1 MTTYEGSNWR
11 NEAGEPYMTAA
22 ALNFEAALD
31 EQSAYE
37 RQFDYDYNDYD
48 DYEPEADAP
57 HSCTDNTSS
66 PDGET
71 WYCDQCEQAL
81 TGTPED
87 GFEGTLDAYPVV
99 GGDYEG
105 MEDQWLDGYME
116 DRMSGMYE
124 G

>member
-1 MTTYEGSNWR
+1 MSNYA

-37 RQFDYDYNDYD
+37 RQFDYDFDYD
-48 DYEPEADAP
+48 DEPEADDP

-66 PDGET
+66 EDGNV
-71 WYCDQCEQAL
+71 WRCDQCDHL
-81 TGTPED
+81 LVGTPED
-87 GFEGTLDAYPVV
+87 GFAGSEDAYPV
-99 GGDYEG
+99 DDEG
-105 MEDQWLDGYME
+105 PVMEDQWLDSYME
-116 DRMSGMYE
+116 DRMSTMYE